1 MGNCQAAEAAE
12 VIIQHPG
19 GKVER
24 LYWPTPAAEVMK
36 TNPGHY
42 VALVI
47 LRLSPEDKAAA
58 GDEAAAAAAV
68 AGAGA
73 AAKITRVKLLKPK
86 DVLHLGQVYRLITA
100 QEVTKALRARK
111 NDKMRRCEAIKQQHD
126 QLRRGDGAEQGAS
139 DKDANA
145 NAKQRGE
152 KDRHRGSGGAQPAGG
167 GRGRHWRLSLQS
179 ISEAAAGQSSS
190 ASSSIS
196 ESTAS

>member
-12 VIIQHPG
+12 VIVQHPG

-47 LRLSPEDKAAA
+47 LRLSPDDKAAA

-68 AGAGA
+68 GGAGA

-167 GRGRHWRLSLQS
+167 GRGRHWRPSLQS

-190 ASSSIS
+190 SSIS